1 MRYGTYVRFSLLPC
15 SSLISLLSNKLLCF
29 SIQLQTS
36 ESPISST
43 SYYASMS
50 SSPTIYN
57 MDFSFGSPY
66 SGRAENSAGPATIKV
81 SSLDDMCKSGGITVI
96 ILMVIV
102 VGVLVLLYLLCHGF
116 KGTKKQSSFRRYF
129 SVLYRSIV
137 GVASNNA
144 TSTHRSSL
152 QQRRRESVNFSKS
165 NNGAIRK
172 GIREAYGPRLLGS
185 SCVFLSPP
193 FPWLPR
199 SIMKTGGH
207 IIHCWCCKGL

>member
-144 TSTHRSSL
+144 TSTSL
-152 QQRRRESVNFSKS
+152 LYNKEDGNLSTFRRVIMVPLEK
-165 NNGAIRK
+165 
-172 GIREAYGPRLLGS
+172 
-185 SCVFLSPP
+185 VFVKPMVPGYWDLHVFFYHHHSHGCHAV
-193 FPWLPR
+193 L
-199 SIMKTGGH
+199 
-207 IIHCWCCKGL
+207 